1 MSQSS
6 EISHKGKVLTIT
18 PETTIVE
25 IVSESACA
33 SCHAKGM
40 CSLGD
45 VKTKIVELPT
55 SPWNKFEPGDEVDV
69 VFKASMGH
77 RAVFLAYV
85 IPLVVMVLVLLGASF
100 FNLSELNSAL
110 AALVAVALYY
120 FCLYLMRGR
129 IKKEY
134 IFNLKKYND

>member
-33 SCHAKGM
+33 SCHAKGL

-45 VKTKIVELPT
+45 VKAKIVEVPT
-55 SPWNKFEPGDEVDV
+55 SPWNAFKPGDEVNV
-69 VFKASMGH
+69 VLKASMGH

-85 IPLVVMVLVLLGASF
+85 IPLVVLVAVLLGGSF
-100 FNLSELNSAL
+100 FGLSELNSAL
-110 AALVAVALYY
+110 AALIAVASYY
-120 FCLYLMRGR
+120 LCLYLLRGR
-129 IKKEY
+129 IKREY
-134 IFNLKKYND
+134 IFNLKKL

>member
-1 MSQSS
+1 MSKSG

-18 PETTIVE
+18 PDTTIVE

-33 SCHAKGM
+33 SCHAKSM

-45 VKTKIVELPT
+45 VKAKIVEVPT

-85 IPLVVMVLVLLGASF
+85 IPLIVMVLVLLGGSLF
-100 FNLSELNSAL
+100 SLSELNSAL
-110 AALVAVALYY
+110 AALVAVAFYY
-120 FCLYLMRGR
+120 FCLYLLRGR
-129 IKKEY
+129 IKREY
-134 IFNLKKYND
+134 IFNLEKHT